1 MTFFQ
6 VLKVTEENLCLYP
19 GDILSCSPGTEGFP
33 DVSHIKTKR
42 YANDNIINYWIGLLR
57 ELDRKMIIENPLRK
71 TTLFIDSL
79 TEILN
84 SVSKSNWEDLILYKK
99 NLYRRNGGMKFVD
112 YDRIVIPD
120 NEERQFHWAMHVI
133 YLQQKSIVYYNSF
146 NVQKANKNP
155 ELLLTFL
162 EKMCQ
167 IDNVYFDKKDW
178 KIILAKCPPQVL
190 YYYI

>member
-1 MTFFQ
+1 
-6 VLKVTEENLCLYP
+6 
-19 GDILSCSPGTEGFP
+19 
-33 DVSHIKTKR
+33 
-42 YANDNIINYWIGLLR
+42 
-57 ELDRKMIIENPLRK
+57 
-71 TTLFIDSL
+71 
-79 TEILN
+79 
-84 SVSKSNWEDLILYKK
+84 
-99 NLYRRNGGMKFVD
+99 MKFID

-178 KIILAKCPPQVL
+178 KIILAKCPLQVL

>member
-33 DVSHIKTKR
+33 DVSHIKTNR

-79 TEILN
+79 NEILN
-84 SVSKSNWEDLILYKK
+84 NVSKSNWEDIILYKK
-99 NLYRRNGGMKFVD
+99 
-112 YDRIVIPD
+112 
-120 NEERQFHWAMHVI
+120 
-133 YLQQKSIVYYNSF
+133 
-146 NVQKANKNP
+146 
-155 ELLLTFL
+155 
-162 EKMCQ
+162 
-167 IDNVYFDKKDW
+167 
-178 KIILAKCPPQVL
+178 II
-190 YYYI
+190 